1 MEKNDRSTE
10 IKSVIL
16 SFTISSHQ
24 LKHVTNRVKPNA
36 HSLIN
41 NIGKVQKI
49 YKNKKVK
56 SSLKFDD
63 ELFLNE
69 PTIGSN
75 EIFLH
80 VYKCI
85 AEDGG
90 HIEHTF
96 DFFNKNKFYVAYM
109 CYLY

>member
-1 MEKNDRSTE
+1 MEKYDRSTE

-41 NIGKVQKI
+41 NIGKVQKN

-63 ELFLNE
+63 EYFLNE
-69 PTIGSN
+69 PTIGTNALQNMVGTLSILL
-75 EIFLH
+75 IFLI
-80 VYKCI
+80 KINFMLLTCI
-85 AEDGG
+85 
-90 HIEHTF
+90 ICIS
-96 DFFNKNKFYVAYM
+96 KFASA
-109 CYLY
+109 L